1 MVSVLIVLVILV
13 VILSFVTAW
22 LKKRSEEN
30 RRDADEAIFQF
41 TSLSNEVEQ
50 KAEER
55 RATARR
61 RYVTKAMKQ
70 HVLERDEY
78 TCQICGISKGLLDR
92 LIPGLG
98 EFLLLEI
105 DHITPVAKGGSGDD
119 EKNLQTLCWRCNR
132 KKGKN
137 KTNEE
142 VKEIIDYGADFLHRC
157 DSSE

>member
-78 TCQICGISKGLLDR
+78 TCQICCLLYTSPSPRDR
-92 LIPGLG
+92 G
-98 EFLLLEI
+98 
-105 DHITPVAKGGSGDD
+105 
-119 EKNLQTLCWRCNR
+119 
-132 KKGKN
+132 
-137 KTNEE
+137 
-142 VKEIIDYGADFLHRC
+142 
-157 DSSE
+157 